1 MTARERVPKKQCPQC
16 GWDAEGKPVQDPTAL
31 TPSSGGP
38 MKRVPPPK
46 KFDYDCGNCGYR
58 WIE

>member
-1 MTARERVPKKQCPQC
+1 MPKKQCPQC